1 MTLPRVP
8 ARFSLAE
15 QWVHRAGSGWGV
27 RQAHGLSTLS
37 WTPGDLSGVQPFVGQ
52 LQALLDE
59 PLADLP
65 PQADLPACAAWVIQA
80 LGALLRYAQIPSVRE
95 MSVRP
100 IQAAEGPA
108 QQCVIVVPVFRH
120 EATLAGLKWLL
131 ACLNDPPETPQ
142 HTEARFFEVQ
152 QSLKPYGLRGAN
164 HWRLLQAAY
173 DEHYPVVPHV
183 AGVACIGTGVHRRWF
198 QSFVSGRTAH
208 LAMQLAQDK
217 HRTALFLRM
226 LGWPGAQNVLVNT
239 AQQALAAA
247 QKIGYPLV
255 VKPNDKDRGEGVAAD
270 LASEAALLQAFEA
283 ARQLSTQVL
292 VEKFQPGFTHR
303 FTVVQGQVIRVA
315 QHRAFGV
322 EGDGHAS
329 IAQLVQ
335 AKASGLQ
342 ERKRAQRKAIERD
355 GLDEE
360 ALGLLAQYGWTPQD
374 VPAAGAYVKLRR
386 KDNVSAG
393 GRRVTLDLKSVH
405 PDNLRLALDVSE
417 QLGLDF
423 AGIDFISP
431 DVGRSWR
438 EVPATICEINGN
450 PQLVARDDPEMYKR
464 VLRHVMPAPFRVP
477 SRLLVLPAA
486 PDAAQ
491 VDRWQQRFSPAGSA
505 AGLAVNARVWLGAQA
520 VAGPFASSHAA
531 AVALSINPQ
540 VRQLTVAMTVQE
552 LLREGL
558 PLDRF
563 DMVMLPWARVQD
575 APQNQRNLYQRLMLM
590 VQPHA
595 EKITTA
601 KPPHD

>member
-1 MTLPRVP
+1 MTLSRVP

-15 QWVHRAGSGWGV
+15 QWVVRAGSGWGV
-27 RQAHGLSTLS
+27 RQAHGSGTLS
-37 WTPGDLSGVQPFVGQ
+37 WVPGDLSGVQPFVGQ

-59 PLADLP
+59 PLAGLP
-65 PQADLPACAAWVIQA
+65 PQADLPACAEWLIHA
-80 LGALLRYAQIPSVRE
+80 LGALLRDAQIPSVRE
-95 MSVRP
+95 MLVRP
-100 IQAAEGPA
+100 IQRAKGAE
-108 QQCVIVVPVFRH
+108 QQCLIVVPVFRQ

-142 HTEARFFEVQ
+142 LTETSFFALQ
-152 QSLKPYGLRGAN
+152 QSLKSYGVRGAN

-173 DEHYPVVPHV
+173 DEHYPVVPNV
-183 AGVACIGTGVHRRWF
+183 AAVACFGTGVYRRWF
-198 QSFVSGRTAH
+198 QSFVSNRTSH

-217 HRTALFLRM
+217 HRTALFLRK
-226 LGWPGAQNVLVNT
+226 LGWPGAQNVLVKT

-247 QKIGYPLV
+247 QKMGYPLV

-283 ARQLSTQVL
+283 ASQLSTQVL

-335 AKASGLQ
+335 ANASSLK

-393 GRRVTLDLKSVH
+393 GRRVTLDLKDVH
-405 PDNLRLALDVSE
+405 PDNLRLALDVS
-417 QLGLDF
+417 QQVGLDF

-438 EVPATICEINGN
+438 ELPATICEINGN
-450 PQLVARDDPEMYKR
+450 PQLVARDDPDMYKR

-477 SRLLVLPAA
+477 CRLLVLPAA
-486 PDAAQ
+486 PAAAQ
-491 VDRWQQRFSPAGSA
+491 VDRWLQRFSPAGSA
-505 AGLAVNARVWLGAQA
+505 AGLALNAHVWLGGQV
-520 VAGPFASSHAA
+520 VAGPFASSYAA
-531 AVALSINPQ
+531 ALALSINPQ
-540 VRQLTVAMTVQE
+540 VRELTVAMTVQE
-552 LLREGL
+552 VVRDGL

-575 APQNQRNLYQRLMLM
+575 APQKQRIRYQRLLLM

-595 EKITTA
+595 QKTTAA